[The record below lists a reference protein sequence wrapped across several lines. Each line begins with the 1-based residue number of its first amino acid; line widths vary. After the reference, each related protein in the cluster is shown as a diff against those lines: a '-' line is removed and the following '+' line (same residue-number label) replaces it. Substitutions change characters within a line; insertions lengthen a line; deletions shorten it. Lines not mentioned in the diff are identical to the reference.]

1 MSPLP
6 PVRTVLVDD
15 HPALRAGVR
24 AALERL
30 GHITVVAEASG
41 GREGVEVCRQLEPN
55 VVVLD
60 MELPD
65 LDGIAVAER
74 LRQLEV
80 PTRVLAYSAYDDPA
94 YVTAMLQAGA
104 AGYVTKDKPMALVA
118 EAVEAVAR
126 GEGRWFVSVSPP
138 TPFEMPISERELEVV
153 RLMARGHDNAEIAEA
168 LGISVHTVRNHV
180 STAYEKLGVSSWRQA
195 VAWAWEH
202 GLVRA
207 QGAAGTQP

>member
-1 MSPLP
+1 MSAIP
-6 PVRTVLVDD
+6 PVRIVLVDD

-30 GHITVVAEASG
+30 GHIEVVGEASDG
-41 GREGVEVCRQLEPN
+41 AEGVALCERLEPS

-60 MELPD
+60 MEMPD
-65 LDGIAVAER
+65 MDGIAVAER
-74 LRQLEV
+74 LRTLGV
-80 PTRVLAYSAYDDPA
+80 PSRILAYSAYDDPA

-104 AGYVTKDKPMALVA
+104 SGYVTKDKPMALVA

-126 GEGRWFVSVSPP
+126 GEGRWFVSVSVPE
-138 TPFEMPISERELEVV
+138 PFEMPISQRELEVV
-153 RLMARGHDNAEIAEA
+153 RLMARGRDNAQIAEV
-168 LGISVHTVRNHV
+168 LGISVNTVRNHV

-202 GLVRA
+202 GLVESE
-207 QGAAGTQP
+207 T